1 MMRWM
6 VIALFVVAAPG
17 CKKKPALVQ
26 TPVME
31 LDPLGGARPAPVPVA
46 QEETSGG
53 APQPAGQP
61 TAAPD
66 GGAPHQ
72 KVVVAPKTTNT
83 PSVASP
89 YMPGGGRDRLP
100 MWRQRSK
107 FY

>member
-1 MMRWM
+1 M
-6 VIALFVVAAPG
+6 VVALFVVAAPG

-31 LDPLGGARPAPVPVA
+31 LDPLGGSRPAPAPIVEGENSAPQPPVA
-46 QEETSGG
+46 Q
-53 APQPAGQP
+53 P
-61 TAAPD
+61 TTVPD
-66 GGAPHQ
+66 GGAAHQ
-72 KVVVAPKTTNT
+72 KVMVAPKTTNT

-100 MWRQRSK
+100 MWRQRAK